1 MRKHAKSLIS
11 CWSNFIFYASGAK
24 IRIID
29 IGGSY
34 RKMTKMY
41 GARYLEFSG
50 KEDIRLNPFS
60 TVVNEEYDLPV
71 VSAIIAQMAYSASDV
86 QKPSETEWTLLKDAA
101 RWAWKDRGQ
110 EADVD
115 AVREFLLR
123 FPKHADEFDDTDA
136 NSQEIT
142 RAAQTLGYN
151 LKEFGSGGLYG
162 KYFNGP
168 ATFDI
173 SKDEFVV
180 LELERLKPLKELFR
194 VVTLQIINAVTQD
207 LYLSDR
213 SQPKLI
219 ILDEAHMFLSGSGGE
234 SAILQKVIEEGYRR
248 ARKYYGSFTVITQSI
263 LDLKSFGSVG
273 DVIHSNSAFKFY
285 LQSVDFEKAKQEK
298 LLDCDD
304 FLMRLL
310 KSVRANKQKYSE
322 LFMDTPFGLGVARL
336 VVDPFSYYVYTS
348 DAKEIAEIESLVE
361 SGMSYEQA
369 IQEMIRRY
377 RT

>member
-1 MRKHAKSLIS
+1 M
-11 CWSNFIFYASGAK
+11 
-24 IRIID
+24 
-29 IGGSY
+29 
-34 RKMTKMY
+34 
-41 GARYLEFSG
+41 
-50 KEDIRLNPFS
+50 
-60 TVVNEEYDLPV
+60 
-71 VSAIIAQMAYSASDV
+71 
-86 QKPSETEWTLLKDAA
+86 
-101 RWAWKDRGQ
+101 
-110 EADVD
+110 
-115 AVREFLLR
+115 
-123 FPKHADEFDDTDA
+123 
-136 NSQEIT
+136 
-142 RAAQTLGYN
+142 
-151 LKEFGSGGLYG
+151 
-162 KYFNGP
+162 
-168 ATFDI
+168 
-173 SKDEFVV
+173 
-180 LELERLKPLKELFR
+180 KPLKELFR

-213 SQPKLI
+213 NQPKLV

-234 SAILQKVIEEGYRR
+234 SEILQKVIEEGYRR
-248 ARKYYGSFTVITQSI
+248 ARKYRGSFTVITQSI

-285 LQSVDFEKAKQEK
+285 LQSVDFDKARHQK

-310 KSVRANKQKYSE
+310 KSVRTNKPKYSE

-361 SGMSYEQA
+361 NGMSYEQA